1 MDKLKEFIR
10 KYWIT
15 VLIFVSLI
23 VVYIFLTDNHM
34 VNPYLFPSKES
45 IAQAFHED
53 KSALLI
59 NMFSSFGLMIP
70 SIVLS
75 LIIAI
80 GLGTLLGMSERLREI
95 LHPVIYAFSVIPSI
109 LLSPFVLM
117 LAPNLWSASLFLIIY
132 GTVWTTIFATI
143 TGIMT
148 IDKRYL
154 DKAKTLEIK
163 GFDKLVKV
171 ILPAASPSILAGFV
185 SSLRSTFVMLVYA
198 EMYGSK
204 YGMGFF
210 VKKYTDF
217 GLFNHAW
224 VGFIFLVIV
233 LVVVMQIFELIK
245 KRILSWTI

>member
-1 MDKLKEFIR
+1 
-10 KYWIT
+10 
-15 VLIFVSLI
+15 
-23 VVYIFLTDNHM
+23 
-34 VNPYLFPSKES
+34 
-45 IAQAFHED
+45 
-53 KSALLI
+53 
-59 NMFSSFGLMIP
+59 
-70 SIVLS
+70 
-75 LIIAI
+75 
-80 GLGTLLGMSERLREI
+80 
-95 LHPVIYAFSVIPSI
+95 
-109 LLSPFVLM
+109 
-117 LAPNLWSASLFLIIY
+117 
-132 GTVWTTIFATI
+132 
-143 TGIMT
+143 MT

-245 KRILSWTI
+245 KRLLSWTI